1 MDLLTVAEAH
11 QLLAR
16 RISPGRLAAEPAA
29 AEKIIA
35 HCARLPL
42 ALSIVAARA
51 ATHPRF
57 ALGALAGELAHKRG
71 RLDAF
76 DDTEG
81 TADVRAV
88 FSWSYQQLSPEAKR
102 LFRLLGLH
110 PGPHSAVAAAA
121 SLAGLSPSRA
131 RSLHAALAA
140 AIDLHL
146 RVEPIAVSPPAD
158 GVASAQTWREA
169 EAPDSMT
176 DGRDADIVPCHAAAW
191 AWFENEHPVLVAVIQ
206 LAAAA
211 GYATHAWQLA
221 WTLMEYFDRWGYWHH
236 LIATQPTPPA
246 HGDDQARAGPPASRS
261 VRRLRAE
268 WTWYTPVLKATT
280 RFTEIVLL

>member
-1 MDLLTVAEAH
+1 
-11 QLLAR
+11 
-16 RISPGRLAAEPAA
+16 
-29 AEKIIA
+29 
-35 HCARLPL
+35 
-42 ALSIVAARA
+42 VAARA

-76 DDTEG
+76 DDTEV

-131 RSLHAALAA
+131 RSLLAELARAHLVDELAPGRFAFHDLLSAYAAEQADIHDPEAERSAALHRLLDYYLHAALAA

-146 RVEPIAVSPPAD
+146 RVEPIAVFPPAD
-158 GVASAQTWREA
+158 GVASAQTWRET
-169 EAPDSMT
+169 EAPDGMT

-206 LAAAA
+206 LAAA
-211 GYATHAWQLA
+211 GRVCHPCLATGVDADGVLRP
-221 WTLMEYFDRWGYWHH
+221 LG
-236 LIATQPTPPA
+236 LLVPPHRDA
-246 HGDDQARAGPPASRS
+246 RGRAGARHQ
-261 VRRLRAE
+261 AG
-268 WTWYTPVLKATT
+268 
-280 RFTEIVLL
+280 